1 MFKFFKSLP
10 YHIKSA
16 FKNIKRNIAM
26 SISSAS
32 AVTLTLIMVMLFLF
46 VAGNVMNFA
55 DNIEDSLKIHVNI
68 SLDQTKDDE
77 QRILQSIKAIPH
89 VTKVQFSSK
98 DEQFQLLIKDKEEKY
113 KELYQNIIEEGNPLY
128 DVYIVEVRYGN
139 DLKSVAS
146 SIEQIEGVE
155 NANYGGESAIKLVN
169 TLQSLQTGGL
179 IFVAAL
185 SFLALFLISNT
196 IKLTIYARKSEIAIM
211 RNVGAT
217 NGFVKTPFMIEGI
230 IIGFMGSILPIILTL
245 VGYRLLYEKLNG
257 ELFSSVFAL
266 QPFYP
271 FAWWVSLILLI
282 GGILVGF
289 VGSFVSVTKYL
300 RFKR

>member
-77 QRILQSIKAIPH
+77 QRILQSIKDIPH

-217 NGFVKTPFMIEGI
+217 NGFVKTPFMIEGM